1 MTTGEAAQVITAV
14 AAMGAMLI
22 SAVGLLVS
30 FLNRQK
36 IDGVKA
42 HVEKVEHATN
52 GLSARNEAIAKKLG
66 IEQGK
71 AAEKANPT
79 K

>member
-1 MTTGEAAQVITAV
+1 MTWGEVAQLITAAVV
-14 AAMGAMLI
+14 AASYVRGELR
-22 SAVGLLVS
+22 G
-30 FLNRQK
+30 RQLTAK
-36 IDGVKA
+36 VDGVKA

-66 IEQGK
+66 IEEGK
-71 AAEKANPT
+71 AAEKANPS